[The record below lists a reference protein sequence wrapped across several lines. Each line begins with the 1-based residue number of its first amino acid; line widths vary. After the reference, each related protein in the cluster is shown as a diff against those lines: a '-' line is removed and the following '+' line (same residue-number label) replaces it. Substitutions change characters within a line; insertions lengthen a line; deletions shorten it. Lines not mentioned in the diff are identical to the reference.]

1 MRTPLH
7 HILSVVGPQKE
18 IMSSTSPDRRS
29 TPKFTPVNV
38 GRTSYAI
45 VDQIKQFIRDGELK
59 AGDRLPNE
67 RDLCQ
72 QFGVSRVTVR
82 EALRILEANGLV
94 EVRVGAQGGSFLTSP
109 SAELVGDNL
118 AHLLSLS
125 PITGTAATEARLA
138 FEVAILPLVMK
149 YATDDDIAALRAIVA
164 ESKDL
169 ENEGRYSTEM
179 SAAFHVRLA
188 ACAHNGAVEVLMRS
202 FYGPILTSLTEA
214 KAAAPVMGMRGIQ
227 EHGDIIDAVEARDLE
242 RASAIMTE
250 HLGRTADRIR
260 LLEGD
265 E

>member
-1 MRTPLH
+1 MEW
-7 HILSVVGPQKE
+7 GPQKE
-18 IMSSTSPDRRS
+18 IMSLNSPDRRS
-29 TPKFTPVNV
+29 TPPFTPVDI

-45 VDQIKQFIRDGELK
+45 VHQIKQFIREGELK

-94 EVRVGAQGGSFLTSP
+94 QVRVGAHGGSFLTSP
-109 SAELVGDNL
+109 SAEAVGDNL

-125 PITGTAATEARLA
+125 PITGSAATEARLA
-138 FEVAILPLVMK
+138 FEVAFLPLVMK
-149 YATDDDIAALRAIVA
+149 YVTDEDIEALRALVE
-164 ESKDL
+164 ESKEL
-169 ENEGRYSTEM
+169 EQAGDYSTEM

-214 KAAAPVMGMRGIQ
+214 KAAAPVMGMHGIE
-227 EHGDIIDAVEARDLE
+227 EHGEIVDAIEARDLE

-250 HLGRTADRIR
+250 HLGRTADRIAQ
-260 LLEGD
+260 LKGGQ
-265 E
+265 